1 MKFKSNNSNMNKF
14 WSSLLAGVLGGLVT
28 FAGIR
33 LTQTNS
39 VVQIAPNQAVPT
51 RQVSYNPPVAPFD
64 FTRAAE
70 KSMPAV
76 VHIKATESRES
87 AIQRQRNTNPFYYF
101 FGEPYGDNFSRP
113 RTGTGSGVIITA
125 DGYIMTN
132 NHVVEYA
139 DQFEVTLHDKRE
151 FAARL
156 VGRDPSSDM
165 AVIKIDAD
173 KLVPIEYG
181 NSDDVRVGEWVLAVG
196 NPFDLTST
204 VTAGIVSAKGRDI
217 NIIRDRSA
225 IESFIQT
232 DAAVNPGNSGGA
244 LVDTEGR
251 LIGIN
256 SAIASPTGTF
266 AGYSFAIP
274 VNLAKNIAEDLI
286 KYGVFR
292 RPYLGVDIADMDSKL
307 AEERQIAYHQGVIV
321 LGLDEKGS
329 AARAGIQEND
339 IIVALNGKNIGNNS
353 ELRELIARQKV
364 GDDISVRV
372 IRNGNDKNFSVR
384 LRSRDNN

>member
-1 MKFKSNNSNMNKF
+1 MNKF

-33 LTQTNS
+33 LTQKGN
-39 VVQIAPNQAVPT
+39 VVHVAPNHTVTA
-51 RQVSYNPPVAPFD
+51 RQVSYDAPVAPFD

-87 AIQRQRNTNPFYYF
+87 AIQRQRNSNPFYYF
-101 FGEPYGDNFSRP
+101 FGEPYGDNFLRP
-113 RTGTGSGVIITA
+113 RTGTGSGVIISA

-132 NHVVEYA
+132 NHVVEFA

-151 FAARL
+151 FTARL

-173 KLVPIEYG
+173 KLVPIEFG

-196 NPFDLTST
+196 NPFELTST

-256 SAIASPTGTF
+256 SAIASPTGAF

-274 VNLAKNIAEDLI
+274 VNLAKNIAEDLV
-286 KYGVFR
+286 KYGVFK

-307 AEERQIAYHQGVIV
+307 AEERQIAYRQGVIV
-321 LGLDEKGS
+321 LGLDEQGS
-329 AARAGIQEND
+329 AAKAGIQEND
-339 IIVALNGKNIGNNS
+339 IIVEVNGKNVVNNS

-372 IRNGNDKNFSVR
+372 IRDGRDKNFSVR